1 MPGQHRGDVI
11 VQLVEVEGFL
21 VATQTPGVGLVEQLL
36 QPSAGRNTDPVM
48 AARTASSSPAMVRV
62 TKSSLR
68 AGLDTGEDIT
78 GIQSSTTGS
87 LTRQP
92 CAETVSRGL
101 NTDPNDLW

>member
-1 MPGQHRGDVI
+1 MPGQHRDDVI

-68 AGLDTGEDIT
+68 AGLGIRERHHRYPEQHYGLPDT
-78 GIQSSTTGS
+78 STM
-87 LTRQP
+87 
-92 CAETVSRGL
+92 C
-101 NTDPNDLW
+101 